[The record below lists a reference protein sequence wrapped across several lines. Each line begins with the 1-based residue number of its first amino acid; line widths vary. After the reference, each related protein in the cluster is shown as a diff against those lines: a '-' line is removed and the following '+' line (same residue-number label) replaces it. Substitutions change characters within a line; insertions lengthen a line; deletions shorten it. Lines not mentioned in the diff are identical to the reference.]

1 VEYLKVFFT
10 VTTTSLYRIE
20 WLVNVPMPVVRKIA
34 MAGQS
39 DVPVGQILQGG
50 YNLGIM
56 PKGFVLYGID
66 RELPE
71 LVNTRYWGGGT
82 SAIVALF
89 LEEDA
94 ARECLNSG
102 DLKPLNPRWRELTE
116 ETLEAIGDNHPK
128 FVLSERH
135 AIQYDD

>member
-1 VEYLKVFFT
+1 MEHLKVFFA

-20 WLVNVPMPVVRKIA
+20 WLVNVPMPVVKKIA

-39 DVPVGQILQGG
+39 DVPVGQIITGG

-56 PKGFVLYGID
+56 DKGLVLYGTD

-71 LVNTRYWGGGT
+71 QVDTRYWGGGT

-89 LEEDA
+89 LQEDT

-102 DLKPLNPRWRELTE
+102 DLKSLNPRWRQQTE
-116 ETLEAIGDNHPK
+116 ETLEAIGDNHPR
-128 FVLSERH
+128 FVHSAMN
-135 AIQYDD
+135 AIRYD